1 LQPKL
6 LRALQERTVR
16 PVGGRRE
23 IPFSARILSA
33 TNEDLDAAVR
43 AGRFREDLFYRI
55 QVIQID
61 VPPLRRRGSDILL
74 LAQHFVEL
82 FAQQMGTPVR
92 GMLPAV
98 ASRLSSY
105 PWPGNVRELSNCIE
119 RAVTLCRF
127 SELTV
132 DDLPASVAGAT
143 PAFASHATGSDELIP
158 MEEVERRH
166 VLRVFEATGRNKS
179 LAARILS
186 LNRKTLYR
194 KLRQYGVL
202 PAESGQDD

>member
-1 LQPKL
+1 
-6 LRALQERTVR
+6 
-16 PVGGRRE
+16 
-23 IPFSARILSA
+23 
-33 TNEDLDAAVR
+33 VR

-132 DDLPASVAGAT
+132 DDLPTSVAGAT
-143 PAFASHATGSDELIP
+143 PAFASHAPGSDELIP

-202 PAESGQDD
+202 PAETPTPAAAPGTERPRISSAPRSPESIR